1 MTRTNRTP
9 WARLALAIAVPLALL
24 GACASDPAT
33 PAASTSTTPATA
45 TEPATEQAAAKPR
58 LAVTYDGGVQILDAT
73 TLEVLANIPVDGYVR
88 LNAAGDGRH
97 ALVSTS
103 RGFEVLDLGT
113 WSEAHGDH
121 AHHFTSAAHLT
132 GAVYPAQKPSH
143 VVVHDGRTALFD
155 DGTGAIVVVDS
166 SHVAAG
172 PDGAEGARRLT
183 TPTAHHGVAVE
194 LDDGSLVVSD
204 GTAEERTSVRL
215 LDAAGQED
223 ARTDACPGVHG
234 EAVAQGD
241 AVLIGCE
248 DGAVLVRDGEIAKI
262 DSPDAYGRIGNQ
274 AGSHSSTVVLG
285 DYKSDP
291 DAELE
296 RPTRVSLI
304 DTQDATL
311 TLVDL
316 PASYTFRSLE
326 RADDGAALVLGTDG
340 AIHVIDPE
348 KAQVTTSVPV
358 IDAWEEPLEWQQPR
372 PAIRALDGSVYV
384 TDPATRR
391 ILAVD
396 VETGKVWREAT
407 LDVVPDEI
415 VGVTGEAPEVHDED
429 HADGGHVDGAHEDAA
444 HEDAAHEG
452 HDHD

>member
-1 MTRTNRTP
+1 M
-9 WARLALAIAVPLALL
+9 
-24 GACASDPAT
+24 
-33 PAASTSTTPATA
+33 
-45 TEPATEQAAAKPR
+45 
-58 LAVTYDGGVQILDAT
+58 
-73 TLEVLANIPVDGYVR
+73 
-88 LNAAGDGRH
+88 
-97 ALVSTS
+97 
-103 RGFEVLDLGT
+103 
-113 WSEAHGDH
+113 
-121 AHHFTSAAHLT
+121 
-132 GAVYPAQKPSH
+132 
-143 VVVHDGRTALFD
+143 HDGRTALFD
-155 DGTGAIVVVDS
+155 DGTGEIVVVDS
-166 SHVAAG
+166 SDVAAG

-183 TPTAHHGVAVE
+183 MPTAHHGVAVE
-194 LDDGSLVVSD
+194 LGDGSLVVSD
-204 GTAEERTSVRL
+204 GTSEERTSVRL
-215 LDAAGQED
+215 LGAAGQED

-274 AGSHSSTVVLG
+274 AGSHTSTVVLG

-407 LDVVPDEI
+407 LDIVSDEI

-444 HEDAAHEG
+444 QEDAAHEG